1 MRQIASRQ
9 HYLPEQM
16 VVVKP
21 LNAEP
26 LNPMAFDAL
35 SRAGRPNYWNQPLCA
50 DLHRE
55 VDPFSELQLFRP
67 LTKAYDGQTTFWEI
81 PSPEP
86 DLPDSFWN
94 GLGSR
99 LTDWRLPEA
108 GARLAASLL
117 QWEPNPEKMVLV
129 AILRAGVPIADWLT
143 RLLPGA
149 IAVQA
154 SLFSGLGLDQIALTQ
169 IKHQFPDRRIVFV
182 DGWTGRGGVAREL
195 ARWNA
200 GPLAVLLDPWGWADF
215 SGAAE
220 DTFSPSACFTGPSTL
235 GFSRT
240 FFVGPDQLFG
250 AYAFPQAYIR
260 KHLIDQ
266 WRAFCPIQPDRPFVQ
281 PERFFQS
288 TELRIHSNEVCRAL
302 INASPEV
309 LMFRVSKADSR
320 EQFSLLLE
328 LADQRRVPVRFD
340 CHHLADLKTNV
351 ACTLRKDP

>member
-1 MRQIASRQ
+1 MLI
-9 HYLPEQM
+9 
-16 VVVKP
+16 
-21 LNAEP
+21 
-26 LNPMAFDAL
+26 DAL
-35 SRAGRPNYWNQPLCA
+35 SRASRPNYWNQPLCA

-86 DLPDSFWN
+86 DLPDSFWTLLAQN
-94 GLGSR
+94 
-99 LTDWRLPEA
+99 LTDTRLQAA

-117 QWEPNPEKMVLV
+117 QWESNPEKLVLV

-149 IAVQA
+149 VAVQT
-154 SLFSGLGLDQIALTQ
+154 SLFSGLGIDQIALTH
-169 IKHQFPDRRIVFV
+169 IKHQFPERRVVFV

-195 ARWNA
+195 ARWDS
-200 GPLAVLLDPWGWADF
+200 GPLAVLFDPWGWADF
-215 SGAAE
+215 CGAAE
-220 DTFSPSACFTGPSTL
+220 DIFSPSACFTGPSTL

-250 AYAFPQAYIR
+250 AYAFPQTYIR
-260 KHLIDQ
+260 KPLIDQ
-266 WRAFCPIQPDRPFVQ
+266 WQAFCPPQPGQPFIS

-309 LMFRVSKADSR
+309 LMFRASKADSR
-320 EQFSLLLE
+320 EQFGLLLE
-328 LADQRRVPVRFD
+328 LADQRRVPVTFD
-340 CHHLADLKTNV
+340 THHLASLKTNV
-351 ACTLRKDP
+351 ACTLRKDL